1 MKATVTN
8 VESVLRSINVSTTE
22 YFNSIDECDNNSV
35 FIRLNSSYRYADCL
49 EEIETALEEQ
59 FYMMCFV
66 NGDIMLT
73 SK

>member
-22 YFNSIDECDNNSV
+22 YFSIDKCDNNTV
-35 FIRLNSSYRYADCL
+35 ILRLNSNYRYADCID
-49 EEIETALEEQ
+49 EIETALEEQ
-59 FYMMCFV
+59 FDMCFV
-66 NGDIMLT
+66 DGDIMLT